1 MKTKYAEDLAKEYDF
16 ETAEQYYQY
25 IIDSVSNGQ
34 RGQAKNLFRQMENYD
49 KERFLV
55 DYCENC
61 GLIGR
66 STKNIM
72 IGTLL
77 NY

>member
-1 MKTKYAEDLAKEYDF
+1 MKYAEDLAKEYDF
-16 ETAEQYYQY
+16 NSAEEYYQY

-34 RGQAKNLFRQMENYD
+34 RQQAKDLFGRMENYD

-55 DYCENC
+55 DYCDTQ